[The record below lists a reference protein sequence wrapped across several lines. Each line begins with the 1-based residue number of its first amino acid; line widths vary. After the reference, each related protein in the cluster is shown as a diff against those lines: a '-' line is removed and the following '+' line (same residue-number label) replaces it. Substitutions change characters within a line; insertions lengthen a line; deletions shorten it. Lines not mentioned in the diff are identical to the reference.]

1 MLSADLANAHLAFRA
16 TSLGCR
22 SLNLDLPRL
31 LLLEVVLVVVL
42 DLRRL
47 LSRPLLAFRF

>member
-1 MLSADLANAHLAFRA
+1 MLSADLANALLAFRA

-31 LLLEVVLVVVL
+31 LLEVVLVVLL

-47 LSRPLLAFRF
+47 LSRPFLAFRF